1 MLRTLIIAAV
11 AALTLSA
18 AAFADQGGTA
28 EEAKAMLGKAV
39 AAVKA
44 DKSKALDIFNKGEGG
59 FLDRDLYVFCG
70 NATDGTIVANGNP
83 HGKQFL
89 GTDVRDRKDSNGKAY
104 GREIFA
110 AAQKPEGQVSEIS
123 GYLFARP
130 NDPKPVPKNSFVTRV
145 GDLYCG
151 VGYYK

>member
-1 MLRTLIIAAV
+1 MLRKFMIAGA

-18 AAFADQGGTA
+18 AAFAQQGGTA
-28 EEAKAMLGKAV
+28 EEAKAMLDKAV

-44 DKSKALDIFNKGEGG
+44 DKAKAIDMFNKGEGG

-70 NATDGTIVANGNP
+70 NATDGKIVANGNP
-83 HGKQFL
+83 HGKQFV
-89 GTDVRDRKDSNGKAY
+89 GTDVRNRKDSSGKSY
-104 GREIFA
+104 GQELFA
-110 AAQKPEGQVSEIS
+110 AAQKPEGQITEVT
-123 GYLFARP
+123 GYLFPRP

>member
-1 MLRTLIIAAV
+1 MLRTFMIAAA

-18 AAFADQGGTA
+18 AAFGEQGGTA
-28 EEAKAMLGKAV
+28 EEARAMLDKAV

-44 DKSKALDIFNKGEGG
+44 DKTKALDMFNRGEGG

-70 NATDGTIVANGNP
+70 NAINGTIAANGNP
-83 HGKQFL
+83 HGKKFL
-89 GTDVRDRKDSNGKAY
+89 GTDVRKRRDSTGKAY
-104 GREIFA
+104 GQKIFA
-110 AAQKPEGQVSEIS
+110 AAQKPEGQITEVT
-123 GYLFARP
+123 GYLFPRP
-130 NDPKPVPKNSFVTRV
+130 GDPKPVSKNSFVTRV